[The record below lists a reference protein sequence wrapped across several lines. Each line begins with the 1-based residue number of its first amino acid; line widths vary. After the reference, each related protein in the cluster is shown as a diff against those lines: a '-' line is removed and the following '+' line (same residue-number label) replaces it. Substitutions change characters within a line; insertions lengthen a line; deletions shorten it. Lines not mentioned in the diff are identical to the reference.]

1 MYLTSSDLI
10 DMTIK
15 HLDLLSGI
23 FIEDADVFAAIRD
36 CADRDVR
43 RCKEASDAIQ
53 ALIPKLIAARETQQ
67 PDKQV
72 RVPGS
77 ANEDEL

>member
-1 MYLTSSDLI
+1 MYLTSADLI

-15 HLDLLSGI
+15 HLELLSGI
-23 FIEDADVFAAIRD
+23 FVEDADVFSAIRD
-36 CADRDVR
+36 CAERDVR
-43 RCKEASDAIQ
+43 RCKEASDAIE
-53 ALIPKLIAARETQQ
+53 ALIPKLIAARETQH
-67 PDKQV
+67 PDKQI